1 MAGLKTVLA
10 GYLGYRGREGHWT
23 FLLHRI
29 TGLGTG
35 LFLTIHI
42 LDIAFVYFAPRLF
55 LDVIELY
62 QTTLFG
68 IGEIFLVFCVF
79 YHGLNGLRIA
89 YFDMFKPRSWSRE
102 IQTKSSRILLILA
115 IALWLPAAAWMIRN
129 LLIHNF
135 GLLGG

>member
-1 MAGLKTVLA
+1 MASLKATLT
-10 GYLGYRGREGHWT
+10 GYARYRGREGHWA

-42 LDIAFVYFAPRLF
+42 LDTALVYLAPRLYIE
-55 LDVIELY
+55 VIDLY

-68 IGEIFLVFCVF
+68 IGEIFLVFCVLF
-79 YHGLNGLRIA
+79 HGVNGLRIA
-89 YFDMFKPRSWSRE
+89 AFDMFRQKNWNIPTARGSARL
-102 IQTKSSRILLILA
+102 TLIISLT
-115 IALWLPAAAWMIRN
+115 LWLPAAVIMIRN

>member
-1 MAGLKTVLA
+1 MLGILLPGAGRA
-10 GYLGYRGREGHWT
+10 WT

-68 IGEIFLVFCVF
+68 IGEILLVFCVF

>member
-1 MAGLKTVLA
+1 M
-10 GYLGYRGREGHWT
+10 
-23 FLLHRI
+23 
-29 TGLGTG
+29 
-35 LFLTIHI
+35 FLTIHI

-68 IGEIFLVFCVF
+68 IGEILLVFCVF

-115 IALWLPAAAWMIRN
+115 IALWLPAAAWMILQPVN
-129 LLIHNF
+129 SQFWLA
-135 GLLGG
+135 GG

>member
-1 MAGLKTVLA
+1 
-10 GYLGYRGREGHWT
+10 YRGREGHWT